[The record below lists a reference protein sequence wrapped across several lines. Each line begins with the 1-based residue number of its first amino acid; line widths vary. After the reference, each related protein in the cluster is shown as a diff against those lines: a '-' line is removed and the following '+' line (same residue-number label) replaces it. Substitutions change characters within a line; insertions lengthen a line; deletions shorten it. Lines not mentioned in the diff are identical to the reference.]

1 MLQGII
7 PPFPT
12 GTYEFPPPQANLDTP
27 LPSDLFALS
36 RKDAGSAK
44 QQKTNRDA
52 PWHNLIPWPR
62 DKAGTLIFG
71 LLATLLASNH
81 QKMPERDA
89 AQGVEPDSRCRCSN
103 VVTHRTLFARDAV
116 PTPRLAG

>member
-1 MLQGII
+1 MIMLQGII

-62 DKAGTLIFG
+62 DKAGIFIFG
-71 LLATLLASNH
+71 HSGREVASRT
-81 QKMPERDA
+81 QKSRTKNP
-89 AQGVEPDSRCRCSN
+89 QGMKSSGRVFPNLHDR
-103 VVTHRTLFARDAV
+103 
-116 PTPRLAG
+116 

>member
-62 DKAGTLIFG
+62 DKAGDIVFG
-71 LLATLLASNH
+71 HLGGEVASRTH
-81 QKMPERDA
+81 VYGSYAVIAPPVD
-89 AQGVEPDSRCRCSN
+89 
-103 VVTHRTLFARDAV
+103 THREQTRAAPLSKPSRV
-116 PTPRLAG
+116 